1 MSLNVM
7 SESSMDFVQNDVQSG
22 LNIFLPFLNSG
33 GYYLIALE
41 NTMIAGWVLIGPDFN
56 PINIQKTAS
65 VISLYVLPPYR
76 KLGLGKQ
83 LMLHAL
89 HEFKNQGFKKVQL
102 NVYTGNPA
110 KLLYEQLGFND
121 ISNVMELDLNNV
133 NDRN

>member
-1 MSLNVM
+1 MSVNVM

-56 PINIQKTAS
+56 PINVQKTAS

-121 ISNVMELDLNNV
+121 ISNVMVLDLNNA
-133 NDRN
+133 NGP